1 MITKFFN
8 KFYTFYITRFLLRGH
23 CGRGCYF
30 HYPVYFYAPHKITIG
45 SNVKIG
51 PFSTLLG
58 QGTIHISDDVLIAA
72 NSTISSV
79 GHSISPSDRHLNTF
93 GAVTIEKNVWI
104 GVGAILLQGVNIGT
118 NSIISAGS
126 LVTKSVPSNV
136 IFKNRRFSHHKMI
149 SPFL

>member
-1 MITKFFN
+1 MFTKLLN
-8 KFYTFYITRFLLRGH
+8 KLYTYYVSRFLLRGQ
-23 CGRGCYF
+23 CGHGCLF
-30 HYPVYFYAPHKITIG
+30 HFPVYFYSPHNISIG

-58 QGTIHISDDVLIAA
+58 QGTIEISDNVLIAA

-79 GHSISPSDRHLNTF
+79 GHSIDPSARHLNTF
-93 GAVTIEKNVWI
+93 APVSIEKNVWI
-104 GVGAILLQGVNIGT
+104 GVGVILLQGVTVGS

-136 IFKNRRFSHHKMI
+136 IFKSR
-149 SPFL
+149 